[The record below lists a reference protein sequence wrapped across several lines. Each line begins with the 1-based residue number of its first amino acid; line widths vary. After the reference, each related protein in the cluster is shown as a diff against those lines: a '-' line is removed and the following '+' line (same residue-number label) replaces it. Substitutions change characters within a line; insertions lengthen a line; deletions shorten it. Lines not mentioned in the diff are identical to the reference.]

1 MSASL
6 LKTIASQTKSYAQ
19 KAISP
24 HERIIDRIKT
34 VRVESFEDVGE
45 QLSVV
50 GIDLETGKR
59 LRMFREWSR
68 SPRVKEANPLEKAFE
83 SVEPGGVIMFTDARK
98 ITGAPG
104 ENTYTSDGY
113 VTLAKN
119 DDTQDAEL
127 IHNVDAFVDAPES
140 MPNGKKIQ
148 MFNVVRPERSEVFNT
163 PEEFFRAFKEF
174 FEKRESVDDSVVI
187 RGYSEKEK
195 ATSSIRVLM
204 APTDTFRD
212 RMTRFVEETHYIEM
226 VGELEGTYEVT
237 GRDLL
242 NSLSDPENATKWEVI
257 PISGVRKSLT
267 VKDDPE
273 LSDRLEKKGD
283 ALFQNFVNHG
293 EYPTTAC
300 RKVTLGIRHTS
311 YGNGSQFRDVVA
323 AFHAPG
329 KARPLAMID
338 TPHVSGLDK
347 VIPGYSAE
355 QFYSAPDDTP
365 EMDFSAYIE
374 DLAGELNDTEFD
386 FLDQPLEDPAP
397 TAAQKTQAND
407 EIDIDLSLFIP
418 DPEPEL
424 EEPAGD
430 EADATV
436 KAEPAP
442 EPAQKA
448 PAPVDERTLPTTE
461 PALSPAE
468 EDIDFDLEIDLSA
481 FDEGTSETPADAA
494 DLTTN
499 AEADEAEDDLDEDF
513 GEVDLSGLAAALPA
527 EPEVEISPADDEDF
541 GEVDLTDLNVED
553 EPFDERSAAEEENDD
568 WEVDLSSLEE
578 DPTPE
583 PEAVPAPAVS
593 PASKQDENS
602 ESSTVGFVE
611 LDDGSSF
618 EDDFLSA
625 IPESENSSP
634 EVADDAET
642 LASPEPTS
650 EEKKDS
656 VSQKSESEELI
667 AQNFDAIAGAF
678 GL

>member
-50 GIDLETGKR
+50 GIDLETGER

-68 SPRVKEANPLEKAFE
+68 SPRVKEVNPLERAFE
-83 SVEPGGVIMFTDARK
+83 SVDPGGVIMFTDARK
-98 ITGAPG
+98 ITGTPG
-104 ENTYTSDGY
+104 ETTYTSDGY
-113 VTLAKN
+113 VTVAKN
-119 DDTQDAEL
+119 GDTQDAEL
-127 IHNVDAFVDAPES
+127 YHNVDAFVDAPES

-293 EYPTTAC
+293 EHPTTAC
-300 RKVTLGIRHTS
+300 RKVSLGIRHTS

-386 FLDQPLEDPAP
+386 FLDQPLEGPAP
-397 TAAQKTQAND
+397 STSQKRQAD
-407 EIDIDLSLFIP
+407 DDIDIDLSLFIP

-424 EEPAGD
+424 EEPAGE
-430 EADATV
+430 EAGAPV
-436 KAEPAP
+436 EAEPAP
-442 EPAQKA
+442 EPAKKVPEPVAEKA
-448 PAPVDERTLPTTE
+448 PPAAE
-461 PALSPAE
+461 PEVSPAE
-468 EDIDFDLEIDLSA
+468 DDSDSDLDLEIDLSG
-481 FDEGTSETPADAA
+481 FDPA
-494 DLTTN
+494 L
-499 AEADEAEDDLDEDF
+499 EEEIDDLDIDLSSLDVEPTAEPEAEISSADEEDF
-513 GEVDLSGLAAALPA
+513 GEVDLGTLDVEEAPSDDKAAAD
-527 EPEVEISPADDEDF
+527 EEI
-541 GEVDLTDLNVED
+541 
-553 EPFDERSAAEEENDD
+553 DD
-568 WEVDLSSLEE
+568 WEVDLSSLED

-583 PEAVPAPAVS
+583 PEAVPAPTVS

-634 EVADDAET
+634 EVADDAEI

-656 VSQKSESEELI
+656 APQKSESEELI

>member
-50 GIDLETGKR
+50 GIDLETGER

-68 SPRVKEANPLEKAFE
+68 SPRVKEVNPLERAFE
-83 SVEPGGVIMFTDARK
+83 SVDPGGVIMFTDARK

-104 ENTYTSDGY
+104 ETTYTSDGY

-119 DDTQDAEL
+119 GDTQDAEL

-140 MPNGKKIQ
+140 LPNGKKIQ
-148 MFNVVRPERSEVFNT
+148 MFNVIRPERSDVFNT
-163 PEEFFRAFKEF
+163 PEEFFRSFKEF

-204 APTDTFRD
+204 APNDTFRD

-226 VGELEGTYEVT
+226 VGELEGTYEVS

-267 VKDDPE
+267 VKNDPD
-273 LSDRLEKKGD
+273 LSDRLEQKGD

-293 EYPTTAC
+293 ENPTTAC
-300 RKVTLGIRHTS
+300 RKVSLGIRHTS

-355 QFYSAPDDTP
+355 QFYTAPDDTP

-374 DLAGELNDTEFD
+374 DLAGELNATEFD

-397 TAAQKTQAND
+397 APAPKREAD
-407 EIDIDLSLFIP
+407 DDIDIDLSLFIP
-418 DPEPEL
+418 DPEPEP
-424 EEPAGD
+424 EEPARD
-430 EADATV
+430 EADAAV
-436 KAEPAP
+436 EPAP
-442 EPAQKA
+442 APEQSQKTPETVVEKA
-448 PAPVDERTLPTTE
+448 PPAAE
-461 PALSPAE
+461 PEVSPAE
-468 EDIDFDLEIDLSA
+468 DDIDLDLEIDLSA
-481 FDEGTSETPADAA
+481 FDEGTPEAPADAVEV
-494 DLTTN
+494 DI
-499 AEADEAEDDLDEDF
+499 DDL
-513 GEVDLSGLAAALPA
+513 EVDLSSLDAESTAGPTA
-527 EPEVEISPADDEDF
+527 EPSVEPQVEVAPADDEDF
-541 GEVDLTDLNVED
+541 GEVDLGALDVEEAPSD
-553 EPFDERSAAEEENDD
+553 DTAAAEEEIDD

-578 DPTPE
+578 GPAPE
-583 PEAVPAPAVS
+583 PEVETAPADKPAP
-593 PASKQDENS
+593 KQEEKS
-602 ESSTVGFVE
+602 ESSTVGFVQ
-611 LDDGSSF
+611 LDDGASF

-634 EVADDAET
+634 DVTGDDAT

-650 EEKKDS
+650 EKKKDS
-656 VSQKSESEELI
+656 GPQKSESEELI